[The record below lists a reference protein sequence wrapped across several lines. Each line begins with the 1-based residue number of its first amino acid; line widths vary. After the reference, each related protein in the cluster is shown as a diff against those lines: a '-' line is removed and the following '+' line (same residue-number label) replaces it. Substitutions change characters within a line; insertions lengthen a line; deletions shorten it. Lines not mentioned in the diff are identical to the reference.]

1 MPIISIVLIVAYFFF
16 IPKRDEFQLIQVGDV
31 RMSLV
36 YACVTSSSRW
46 ETYACHRYMHV

>member
-31 RMSLV
+31 RMS
-36 YACVTSSSRW
+36 
-46 ETYACHRYMHV
+46 